1 MEGSMKYLV
10 LLLLMTPQFLFA
22 VEAEEQNSAAGDS
35 QDKNVVEK
43 ASEEISKAADKI
55 ENLVA
60 PETSRDYRSRTV
72 GYGLINYA
80 PLDLIIPSKIGLTL
94 GWTQSADQSWEF
106 EYLRGKASV
115 PFVIED
121 LGSVTD
127 ERFSVLGRSYFGSNS
142 FNLSYGLAY
151 NKFNMHL
158 GSAFLSGVSGVPAAS
173 IDLVDIQSVGFNIG
187 IGNRWT
193 FKHNITLS
201 VDWISWS
208 QPVWVTKDDVP
219 LLDDPN
225 ANMSDSDRE
234 DVDDAK
240 KWASY
245 LPRLSLFKIQL
256 GMMF

>member
-1 MEGSMKYLV
+1 MKHLV
-10 LLLLMTPQFLFA
+10 LLLLIAPQILFA
-22 VEAEEQNSAAGDS
+22 AEAEENNKTANGS
-35 QDKNVVEK
+35 QEKNIIEK
-43 ASEEISKAADKI
+43 ANEEVSKAADKI
-55 ENLVA
+55 EEVVA
-60 PETSRDYRSRTV
+60 PESSRTYRSRTV

-127 ERFSVLGRSYFGSNS
+127 ERFSILGRSYFGGNS
-142 FNLSYGLAY
+142 FNLSYGLVY

-158 GSAFLSGVSGVPAAS
+158 GSAFLSGVSGVPAS
-173 IDLVDIQSVGFNIG
+173 SVDLVDIQSVGFNVG

-201 VDWISWS
+201 IDWISWS
-208 QPVWVTKDDVP
+208 QPVVVTKDDVP

-225 ANMSDSDRE
+225 VNMSQSDRD

-245 LPRLSLFKIQL
+245 FPRLSLFKIQL